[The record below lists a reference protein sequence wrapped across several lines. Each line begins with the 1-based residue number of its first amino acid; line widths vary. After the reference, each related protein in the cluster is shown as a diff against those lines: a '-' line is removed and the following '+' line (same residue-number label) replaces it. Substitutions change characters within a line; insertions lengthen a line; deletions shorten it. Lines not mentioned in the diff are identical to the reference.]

1 MSMNILNDISSV
13 YLEQVVVDEAL
24 RSREERMARMITP
37 AQRKQ
42 QERTRKGRAVLDD
55 IQATEKALKQ
65 PKSSTSTTP
74 TFDTPAAEVRKLK
87 PGQKKD
93 TLALKVKKALGESS
107 HLEPDMKKRREAN
120 EKAIEDMKK
129 TKAHKDMVAA
139 ARKKFDEALDP
150 VGKEDEDID
159 NDGDHDKSDKY
170 LHKRRKV
177 ISKAI
182 STQKEA
188 LDPVGKEDEDIDN
201 DGDHDKSDKYLL
213 NRRKIRSKVI
223 AKEGYSNWREDLSEV
238 MDTFTKSKNDEKIAE
253 KTVKNKVKINPNL
266 GEAVENL
273 GGTLLEMVEID
284 EMDYIVESVYDE
296 LLDEGYEE
304 DDIEEAL
311 EFALTEAKVT
321 FGHDTATGEKKAKK
335 GNLLKAVG
343 RLARQKLASKVSGVK
358 KAAKQA
364 VATGARK
371 VAKGA
376 LGVARKIEGGD
387 KTPSTANTKTRK
399 ASTYRGVGV
408 GQKERVSSGSYQAPS
423 ATKKKVEKPSDP
435 WEGSASTPAKPKPAA
450 PKTKP
455 AAKPA
460 AKPKTTKVSGGTAK
474 PPARKRKSKLDS
486 LLADIRSE
494 QVTIDEKT
502 LTSAETKEKER
513 LVKSMKDNTADFE
526 GRYPGRGKEV
536 MYATATKMAKKIA
549 EQAPVMQPK
558 KEEPDQQNQLQKK
571 EAQQKDRMRQQEV
584 QIIQRKLQA
593 LRSAP
598 KGTDPS
604 ITAGYEPKGNVLDEI
619 PRSSKM
625 SLEDYMMIKKDGS
638 RVRMPGDPPN
648 PEVKSGGY
656 DYTRTKEQQAAMKKT
671 PKTKIGSR
679 FD

>member
-1 MSMNILNDISSV
+1 MSINPLNDISKV
-13 YLEQVVVDEAL
+13 YLDQVV
-24 RSREERMARMITP
+24 
-37 AQRKQ
+37 
-42 QERTRKGRAVLDD
+42 
-55 IQATEKALKQ
+55 
-65 PKSSTSTTP
+65 
-74 TFDTPAAEVRKLK
+74 
-87 PGQKKD
+87 
-93 TLALKVKKALGESS
+93 ESS

-150 VGKEDEDID
+150 VGKEDKDID

-188 LDPVGKEDEDIDN
+188 LDPVGKEDKDIDN

-213 NRRKIRSKVI
+213 NRRKVRSKVI

-253 KTVKNKVKINPNL
+253 KTVKNKIKINPSM

-321 FGHDTATGEKKAKK
+321 FGHDTANGEKKAKK
-335 GNLLKAVG
+335 GNLLSAVG

-399 ASTYRGVGV
+399 ASTYRGAGV

-423 ATKKKVEKPSDP
+423 ATKKKVEKPADP
-435 WEGSASTPAKPKPAA
+435 WEGSETTPAKAKAKPAA
-450 PKTKP
+450 PKAKP
-455 AAKPA
+455 AAATTPKAKPT

-474 PPARKRKSKLDS
+474 APARKRKSKLDS

-494 QVTIDEKT
+494 QVRIDEKT
-502 LTSAETKEKER
+502 LTSAETKKKEE
-513 LVKSMKDNTADFE
+513 LVKSMKKSSSDFE

-549 EQAPVMQPK
+549 EQAPIMQPK
-558 KEEPDQQNQLQKK
+558 KEEPDQQDQSQKK
-571 EAQQKDRMRQQEV
+571 AAQQNDRMRQQEV

-604 ITAGYEPKGNVLDEI
+604 ITAGYEPKGNLLDEI
-619 PRSSKM
+619 RTSTKM

-638 RVRMPGDPPN
+638 RVRMSGNPP
-648 PEVKSGGY
+648 K
-656 DYTRTKEQQAAMKKT
+656 TKLEREPLGHTPEQQAAMKKT

>member
-1 MSMNILNDISSV
+1 MSINPLNDISKV
-13 YLEQVVVDEAL
+13 YLDQVV
-24 RSREERMARMITP
+24 
-37 AQRKQ
+37 
-42 QERTRKGRAVLDD
+42 
-55 IQATEKALKQ
+55 
-65 PKSSTSTTP
+65 
-74 TFDTPAAEVRKLK
+74 
-87 PGQKKD
+87 
-93 TLALKVKKALGESS
+93 ESS
-107 HLEPDMKKRREAN
+107 HLEPDMKKRRENN

-139 ARKKFDEALDP
+139 ARKKLEEAKKKPMVKISVPEKKLGYKVADVGP
-150 VGKEDEDID
+150 DGKEH
-159 NDGDHDKSDKY
+159 NVKTYGAY
-170 LHKRRKV
+170 
-177 ISKAI
+177 
-182 STQKEA
+182 KEA
-188 LDPVGKEDEDIDN
+188 LDPVGKEDKDIDN

-213 NRRKIRSKVI
+213 NRRKVRSKVI
-223 AKEGYSNWREDLSEV
+223 AKEGFSNWREDLSEV

-253 KTVKNKVKINPNL
+253 KTVKNKIKINPSM

-284 EMDYIVESVYDE
+284 EVDYIVESVYDE

-321 FGHDTATGEKKAKK
+321 FGHDTATGGGTEKKKEGLLSIARKK
-335 GNLLKAVG
+335 LSGLK
-343 RLARQKLASKVSGVK
+343 KS
-358 KAAKQA
+358 AKQA
-364 VATGARK
+364 VATGAKK

-399 ASTYRGVGV
+399 ASTYRGAGV
-408 GQKERVSSGSYQAPS
+408 GQKERVSSGSYKGPE
-423 ATKKKVEKPSDP
+423 KKAEKPSDP
-435 WEGSASTPAKPKPAA
+435 WEGSATTPAKPKPAA
-450 PKTKP
+450 PKAKP
-455 AAKPA
+455 AAATTPKAKPT

-474 PPARKRKSKLDS
+474 APARKRKSKLDS

-494 QVTIDEKT
+494 QVRIDEKT

-513 LVKSMKDNTADFE
+513 LVKSMKDNAADFE

-558 KEEPDQQNQLQKK
+558 KEEPDQQDQLQKK
-571 EAQQKDRMRQQEV
+571 AAQQKDRMRQQEV

-598 KGTDPS
+598 KGSDPS

-619 PRSSKM
+619 RRSSKM

-638 RVRMPGDPPN
+638 RVRMPGDPPKAKLDKE
-648 PEVKSGGY
+648 PLGH
-656 DYTRTKEQQAAMKKT
+656 TPEQQAAMKKT

>member
-1 MSMNILNDISSV
+1 MSINPLNDISKV
-13 YLEQVVVDEAL
+13 YLDQVV
-24 RSREERMARMITP
+24 
-37 AQRKQ
+37 
-42 QERTRKGRAVLDD
+42 
-55 IQATEKALKQ
+55 
-65 PKSSTSTTP
+65 
-74 TFDTPAAEVRKLK
+74 
-87 PGQKKD
+87 
-93 TLALKVKKALGESS
+93 ESS
-107 HLEPDMKKRREAN
+107 HLEPDMKKRRENN

-139 ARKKFDEALDP
+139 ARKKLEEAKKKPMVKISVPEKKLGYKVADVGP
-150 VGKEDEDID
+150 DGKEH
-159 NDGDHDKSDKY
+159 NVKTYGAY
-170 LHKRRKV
+170 
-177 ISKAI
+177 
-182 STQKEA
+182 KEA
-188 LDPVGKEDEDIDN
+188 LDPVGKEDKDIDN

-213 NRRKIRSKVI
+213 NRRKVRSKVI
-223 AKEGYSNWREDLSEV
+223 AKEGFSNWREDLSEV

-253 KTVKNKVKINPNL
+253 KTVKNKIKINPSM

-284 EMDYIVESVYDE
+284 EVDYIVESVYDE

-358 KAAKQA
+358 KVAKQA
-364 VATGARK
+364 VATGAKK

-387 KTPSTANTKTRK
+387 KTPSAANTKTRK
-399 ASTYRGVGV
+399 ASTYRGAGV
-408 GQKERVSSGSYQAPS
+408 GQKERVSSGSYKGPE
-423 ATKKKVEKPSDP
+423 KKAEKPSDP
-435 WEGSASTPAKPKPAA
+435 WEGSATTPAKPKPAA
-450 PKTKP
+450 PKAKP
-455 AAKPA
+455 AAATTPKAKPT

-474 PPARKRKSKLDS
+474 APARKRKSKLDS

-494 QVTIDEKT
+494 QVRIDEKT

-513 LVKSMKDNTADFE
+513 LVKSMKDNAADFE

-558 KEEPDQQNQLQKK
+558 KEEPDQQDQLQKK
-571 EAQQKDRMRQQEV
+571 AAQQKDRMRQQEV

-598 KGTDPS
+598 KGSDPS

-619 PRSSKM
+619 RRSSKM

-638 RVRMPGDPPN
+638 RVRMPGDPPKAKLDKE
-648 PEVKSGGY
+648 PLGH
-656 DYTRTKEQQAAMKKT
+656 TPEQQAAMKKT

>member
-1 MSMNILNDISSV
+1 MSINPLNDISKV
-13 YLEQVVVDEAL
+13 YLDQVV
-24 RSREERMARMITP
+24 
-37 AQRKQ
+37 
-42 QERTRKGRAVLDD
+42 
-55 IQATEKALKQ
+55 
-65 PKSSTSTTP
+65 
-74 TFDTPAAEVRKLK
+74 
-87 PGQKKD
+87 
-93 TLALKVKKALGESS
+93 ESS
-107 HLEPDMKKRREAN
+107 HLEPDMKKRRENN

-139 ARKKFDEALDP
+139 ARKKLEEAKKKPMVKISVPEKKLGYKVADIGP
-150 VGKEDEDID
+150 DGKEH
-159 NDGDHDKSDKY
+159 NVKTYGAY
-170 LHKRRKV
+170 
-177 ISKAI
+177 
-182 STQKEA
+182 KEA
-188 LDPVGKEDEDIDN
+188 LDPVGKEDKDIDN

-213 NRRKIRSKVI
+213 NRRKVRSKVI
-223 AKEGYSNWREDLSEV
+223 AKEGFSNWREDLSEV

-253 KTVKNKVKINPNL
+253 KTVKNKIKINPSM

-284 EMDYIVESVYDE
+284 EVDYIVESVYDE

-358 KAAKQA
+358 KVAKQA
-364 VATGARK
+364 VATGAKK

-387 KTPSTANTKTRK
+387 KTPSAANTKTRK
-399 ASTYRGVGV
+399 ASTYRGAGV
-408 GQKERVSSGSYQAPS
+408 GQKERVSSGSYKGPE
-423 ATKKKVEKPSDP
+423 KKAEKPSDP
-435 WEGSASTPAKPKPAA
+435 WEGSATTPAKPKPAA
-450 PKTKP
+450 PKAKP
-455 AAKPA
+455 AAATPKAKPT

-474 PPARKRKSKLDS
+474 APARKRKSKLDS

-494 QVTIDEKT
+494 QVRIDEKT

-513 LVKSMKDNTADFE
+513 LVKSMKDNAADFE

-558 KEEPDQQNQLQKK
+558 KEEPDQQDQLQKK
-571 EAQQKDRMRQQEV
+571 AAQQKDRMRQQEV

-598 KGTDPS
+598 KGSDPS

-619 PRSSKM
+619 RRSSKM

-638 RVRMPGDPPN
+638 RVRMPGDPPKAKLDKE
-648 PEVKSGGY
+648 PLGH
-656 DYTRTKEQQAAMKKT
+656 TPEQQAAMKKT

>member
-24 RSREERMARMITP
+24 RSREERMARMVTP

-170 LHKRRKV
+170 LHK
-177 ISKAI
+177 
-182 STQKEA
+182 
-188 LDPVGKEDEDIDN
+188 
-201 DGDHDKSDKYLL
+201 
-213 NRRKIRSKVI
+213 RRKIRSKVI

-387 KTPSTANTKTRK
+387 KTPSTANTRTRK
-399 ASTYRGVGV
+399 ASTYRGAGV

-455 AAKPA
+455 AAKP
-460 AKPKTTKVSGGTAK
+460 KTTKVSGGTAK

-494 QVTIDEKT
+494 QVRIDEKT
-502 LTSAETKEKER
+502 LTSAETREKER
-513 LVKSMKDNTADFE
+513 LVKSMKDNAADFE